1 MNSNPDDNLKRRNK
15 KNEEAGSNQITRRQ
29 LFAKSALAGGSLV
42 GGSLLGG
49 SVLGGSNALAADQAL
64 QAYTQ
69 AMRLGGRRSQ
79 QK

>member
-42 GGSLLGG
+42 GGS
-49 SVLGGSNALAADQAL
+49 VLGGSNALAADQAL